1 MFLKFFIRL
10 GVRQEACRKNL
21 PVGTLFAR
29 FAGKMTTMKRIVLLL
44 LAACLALT
52 ACSTARKVSKAS
64 MEDSG
69 PWVGCSSADITLAM
83 GYPNHII
90 EDGKGGN
97 MLVYESA
104 PGIDSPDYD
113 ILDPDASSRNRRY
126 ACFYVDEEGTCYR
139 VEANHDL
146 PAAPR
151 LDYSEGRSTLWLDL
165 LITIPLL
172 ALSLLL

>member
-1 MFLKFFIRL
+1 
-10 GVRQEACRKNL
+10 
-21 PVGTLFAR
+21 
-29 FAGKMTTMKRIVLLL
+29 MTTMKRIVLLL
-44 LAACLALT
+44 LAACLACT

-64 MEDSG
+64 MDDSG
-69 PWVGCSSADITLAM
+69 PWVGYSSADITQAM
-83 GYPNHII
+83 GYPNHITD
-90 EDGKGGN
+90 DGKGGSV
-97 MLVYESA
+97 LVYESA
-104 PGIDSPDYD
+104 PDSDSPDYD
-113 ILDPDASSRNRRY
+113 ILAPDASSRKRRY
-126 ACFYVDEEGTCYR
+126 ACFFVDEEGICYR